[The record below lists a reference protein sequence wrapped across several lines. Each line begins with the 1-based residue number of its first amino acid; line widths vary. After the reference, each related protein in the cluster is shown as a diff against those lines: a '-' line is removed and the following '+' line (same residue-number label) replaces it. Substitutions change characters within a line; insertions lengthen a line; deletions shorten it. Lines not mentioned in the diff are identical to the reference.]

1 MQDTPSHSVFPLEA
15 VQHILVDGQEF
26 EVNGIGYVLPR
37 LGHYA
42 FVEHRVDP
50 PRSYRANPIA
60 AIRPAFGHDV
70 ELAIRARGATAPNF
84 EVLDLDVVFGE
95 HQVENATKRSEE
107 HTSELQS
114 LMRISFVFCCLK
126 KK

>member
-1 MQDTPSHSVFPLEA
+1 MLISDWSSDVCSSDL
-15 VQHILVDGQEF
+15 
-26 EVNGIGYVLPR
+26 
-37 LGHYA
+37 A

-95 HQVENATKRSEE
+95 HQVENATKRMVEVIRASRNPQGNLVL
-107 HTSELQS
+107 TYLAN
-114 LMRISFVFCCLK
+114 
-126 KK
+126 